1 MALFNYNDLLNA
13 STVSNEA
20 YLKGESY
27 DSLFENSFLKSADY
41 VHVNEYDKFDIFLSH
56 SYDDRKIIPALKR
69 ELESL
74 GYSVYVD
81 WIHDKLLS
89 RQNVTPKTAE
99 VLQKRMKQSR
109 SLFYATSENTPN
121 SKWMPWELGY
131 FDGLKNKRVAILPIK
146 KNNNFLENFK
156 GQEYLGLYYYVD
168 IDTLKSTGRKTLFI
182 NESSNKY
189 TDYDRWLRGDEP
201 SARS

>member
-89 RQNVTPKTAE
+89 RQETATLLSVSLVTLWDWSRKSIIPAYRIGNKVRYKKSE
-99 VLQKRMKQSR
+99 ILQALQQM
-109 SLFYATSENTPN
+109 
-121 SKWMPWELGY
+121 
-131 FDGLKNKRVAILPIK
+131 NK
-146 KNNNFLENFK
+146 F
-156 GQEYLGLYYYVD
+156 
-168 IDTLKSTGRKTLFI
+168 
-182 NESSNKY
+182 
-189 TDYDRWLRGDEP
+189 
-201 SARS
+201 